1 MTRIKFAWALC
12 LSLAVLATSAL
23 AGGNVPS
30 LGDPELGQGPFAKMH
45 MLLEKTLLKVDVA
58 NIDVRFG
65 KATEAK
71 LKAATGGKPGS
82 GGKESQLAKIAVGAD
97 RAVIQLKFLRS
108 VPLNMWINGVRESL
122 EKAEKAG
129 MVSGALRKKVSDGLP
144 HWFSPLK
151 DRGFKEG
158 DRILYS
164 IKKDSL
170 RTVAVTVEGNVVVD
184 RSDAGADKA
193 NLVLAT
199 YFAPGTDYREPLLE
213 SLGR

>member
-1 MTRIKFAWALC
+1 
-12 LSLAVLATSAL
+12 
-23 AGGNVPS
+23 
-30 LGDPELGQGPFAKMH
+30 MH

-65 KATEAK
+65 PKAEAQFRD
-71 LKAATGGKPGS
+71 ATGGKPASPAHEG
-82 GGKESQLAKIAVGAD
+82 QLAQIAVSAD

-108 VPLNMWINGVRESL
+108 VPLNMWIDGVRESL
-122 EKAEKAG
+122 EKAEKAK
-129 MVSGALRKKVSDGLP
+129 MISAQLRATVSNGLP
-144 HWFSPLK
+144 QWFQPLK

-164 IKKDSL
+164 IQGDAL
-170 RTVAVTVEGNVVVD
+170 RTVAVTVEGKVAVD
-184 RSDAGADKA
+184 RADAGADKA

-199 YFAPGTDYREPLLE
+199 YFAPGTDYRQPLLQ